1 MRISVLT
8 EATRAR
14 CDPSSRAFGTDH
26 RTGVALLRLLSSM
39 LSSRRTRRAQMHAG
53 RTKITTRSIYYLSIA
68 HVTECP
74 GPDSNRDALR
84 RCPLKTVCLPVPPP
98 GRAQQDKLES
108 PPAVGNY
115 AQRVSPNQAPRR
127 VPAARRADVH

>member
-84 RCPLKTVCLPVPPP
+84 RCPLKAGGMSWHRAASGLIVAHAGRLRVGAVPPV
-98 GRAQQDKLES
+98 L
-108 PPAVGNY
+108 
-115 AQRVSPNQAPRR
+115 
-127 VPAARRADVH
+127 